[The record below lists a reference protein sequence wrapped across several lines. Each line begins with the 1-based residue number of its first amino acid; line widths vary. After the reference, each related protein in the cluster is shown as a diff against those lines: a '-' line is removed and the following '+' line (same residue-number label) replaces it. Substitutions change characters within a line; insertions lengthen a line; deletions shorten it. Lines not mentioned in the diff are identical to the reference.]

1 MKTAVKKRAGNM
13 VQIIYDQLRTDILN
27 GVLLPGTSLS
37 QLAVAKA
44 SGTSCGPV
52 REALRRLQQ
61 DQFVVAR
68 ANQRFSIAAFDI
80 SDLEAVLSLQL
91 AEITLAI
98 RVSVPFLSDDE
109 IEHLGRCVELMDQTA
124 ATDRLKWEEGYRDF
138 TLTIVRHTGRRIQSM
153 IDRLMDDAQ
162 RHRKTTLENLPS
174 MYSGGPEFRGI
185 LEAAKSRNGELASAR
200 YARFMSRVSMLILA
214 GIAPHYDASRL
225 RGYVQAIGSFNSQD
239 LRASAGTFDE
249 LPR

>member
-1 MKTAVKKRAGNM
+1 MKNGVKKRAGNM
-13 VQIIYDQLRTDILN
+13 VQLIYDQLRADILS
-27 GVLLPGTSLS
+27 GTLAPGTPLS
-37 QLAVAKA
+37 QLAIAKT

-68 ANQRFSIAAFDI
+68 ANHRFSIAAFDI

-98 RVSVPFLSDDE
+98 RVSVPFLTDGE
-109 IEHLGRCVELMDQTA
+109 IEHLARCVELMDQTA
-124 ATDRLKWEEGYRDF
+124 ATDRLRWEDGYRDF
-138 TLTIVRHTGRRIQSM
+138 TLTIVQHTGRRIQSL
-153 IDRLMDDAQ
+153 IDRLLDDAQ
-162 RHRKTTLENLPS
+162 RHRKTTLESLPS

-185 LEAAKSRNGELASAR
+185 LEAARVRNGELASSR
-200 YARFMSRVSMLILA
+200 YAKFMSRVSMLILA

-225 RGYVQAIGSFNSQD
+225 RGYVLALGSYDAEDVNKLLS
-239 LRASAGTFDE
+239 
-249 LPR
+249 